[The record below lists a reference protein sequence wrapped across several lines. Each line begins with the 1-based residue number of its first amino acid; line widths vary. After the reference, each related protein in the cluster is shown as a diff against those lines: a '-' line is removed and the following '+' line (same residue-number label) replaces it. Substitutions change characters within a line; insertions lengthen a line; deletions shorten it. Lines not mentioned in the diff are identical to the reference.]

1 MTTEAAG
8 FGSGTIKRM
17 QSINLTFRMVNA
29 GGTQTI
35 EVVLVNQNGS
45 EPTSDCEVWEIAF
58 DGMYLDYARR
68 PALGKSLINSAARVD
83 WIVICNNPGV
93 YEVSEGLYVHIIHM
107 KRIGS
112 KL

>member
-1 MTTEAAG
+1 
-8 FGSGTIKRM
+8 
-17 QSINLTFRMVNA
+17 MVNA

-35 EVVLVNQNGS
+35 EVVLVDQNGR

-58 DGMYLDYARR
+58 DGMYLDNARR

-83 WIVICNNPGV
+83 WIVVCNYPGV
-93 YEVSEGLYVHIIHM
+93 YEASEGLYVNLNHM
-107 KRIGS
+107 KRIGR